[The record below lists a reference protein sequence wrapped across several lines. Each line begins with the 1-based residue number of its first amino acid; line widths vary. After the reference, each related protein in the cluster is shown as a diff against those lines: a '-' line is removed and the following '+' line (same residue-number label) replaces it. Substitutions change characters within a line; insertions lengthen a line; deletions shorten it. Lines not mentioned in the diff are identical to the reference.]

1 MNNPPKMKPVSVL
14 LVDDHALIRRGLTD
28 LIRYESDLNVA
39 GEASNGQEA
48 VEAARKLNPDVIVMD
63 LMMPEMDGVEAT
75 RRIKAERPDS
85 RILILTTFGTS
96 ADVARAMAAG
106 ASGAIMKDAETDDQ
120 LAAIR
125 AVAAGGKA
133 FSPGIEKAL
142 NELQPTPDLTDRQLL
157 ILESVTRG
165 LTNRDIATML
175 GISADAVKQHLA
187 AIFSKLGAANRSEA
201 ISIALRKH
209 LLKLGLP
216 HSRQTSTEYHC
227 KNYRNCDSDDSPNH
241 RKPVSTHLLSD
252 IRLPNV
258 FSGIHVG
265 EVFLQF
271 RTMPAKQ
278 IIRFFSFVPRNRLC
292 GKMRL
297 FRSMNGNAR
306 LVEIGNDRRDN
317 ICETAD
323 FVIEKTYA
331 IQHAIQQNVTRI
343 EICAF

>member
-187 AIFSKLGAANRSEA
+187 AIFTKIGAANRSEA
-201 ISIALRKH
+201 VSIALRRH
-209 LLKLGLP
+209 LLKL
-216 HSRQTSTEYHC
+216 
-227 KNYRNCDSDDSPNH
+227 
-241 RKPVSTHLLSD
+241 
-252 IRLPNV
+252 
-258 FSGIHVG
+258 
-265 EVFLQF
+265 
-271 RTMPAKQ
+271 
-278 IIRFFSFVPRNRLC
+278 
-292 GKMRL
+292 
-297 FRSMNGNAR
+297 
-306 LVEIGNDRRDN
+306 
-317 ICETAD
+317 
-323 FVIEKTYA
+323 
-331 IQHAIQQNVTRI
+331 
-343 EICAF
+343 

>member
-14 LVDDHALIRRGLTD
+14 LVDDHALIRRGLAD
-28 LIRYESDLNVA
+28 LIRYESDLKVA
-39 GEASNGQEA
+39 GEAANGQEA

-133 FSPGIEKAL
+133 FSPGIEKTL
-142 NELQPTPDLTDRQLL
+142 NELPPPPDLTDRQML

-209 LLKLGLP
+209 LLKL
-216 HSRQTSTEYHC
+216 
-227 KNYRNCDSDDSPNH
+227 
-241 RKPVSTHLLSD
+241 
-252 IRLPNV
+252 
-258 FSGIHVG
+258 
-265 EVFLQF
+265 
-271 RTMPAKQ
+271 
-278 IIRFFSFVPRNRLC
+278 
-292 GKMRL
+292 
-297 FRSMNGNAR
+297 
-306 LVEIGNDRRDN
+306 
-317 ICETAD
+317 
-323 FVIEKTYA
+323 
-331 IQHAIQQNVTRI
+331 
-343 EICAF
+343 

>member
-120 LAAIR
+120 LAAIC

-209 LLKLGLP
+209 LLKL
-216 HSRQTSTEYHC
+216 
-227 KNYRNCDSDDSPNH
+227 
-241 RKPVSTHLLSD
+241 
-252 IRLPNV
+252 
-258 FSGIHVG
+258 
-265 EVFLQF
+265 
-271 RTMPAKQ
+271 
-278 IIRFFSFVPRNRLC
+278 
-292 GKMRL
+292 
-297 FRSMNGNAR
+297 
-306 LVEIGNDRRDN
+306 
-317 ICETAD
+317 
-323 FVIEKTYA
+323 
-331 IQHAIQQNVTRI
+331 
-343 EICAF
+343 

>member
-14 LVDDHALIRRGLTD
+14 LVDDHALIRRGLAD
-28 LIRYESDLNVA
+28 LIRYESDLKVA
-39 GEASNGQEA
+39 GEAANGQEA

-75 RRIKAERPDS
+75 RRIKADRPDS

-106 ASGAIMKDAETDDQ
+106 ASGAMMKDAETDDQ

-133 FSPGIEKAL
+133 FSPGIEKTL
-142 NELQPTPDLTDRQLL
+142 NELPPPPDLTDRQML

-201 ISIALRKH
+201 ISIALRKQ
-209 LLKLGLP
+209 LLK
-216 HSRQTSTEYHC
+216 
-227 KNYRNCDSDDSPNH
+227 
-241 RKPVSTHLLSD
+241 
-252 IRLPNV
+252 
-258 FSGIHVG
+258 
-265 EVFLQF
+265 
-271 RTMPAKQ
+271 M
-278 IIRFFSFVPRNRLC
+278 
-292 GKMRL
+292 
-297 FRSMNGNAR
+297 
-306 LVEIGNDRRDN
+306 
-317 ICETAD
+317 
-323 FVIEKTYA
+323 
-331 IQHAIQQNVTRI
+331 
-343 EICAF
+343 

>member
-201 ISIALRKH
+201 IYIALRKH
-209 LLKLGLP
+209 LLKL
-216 HSRQTSTEYHC
+216 
-227 KNYRNCDSDDSPNH
+227 
-241 RKPVSTHLLSD
+241 
-252 IRLPNV
+252 
-258 FSGIHVG
+258 
-265 EVFLQF
+265 
-271 RTMPAKQ
+271 
-278 IIRFFSFVPRNRLC
+278 
-292 GKMRL
+292 
-297 FRSMNGNAR
+297 
-306 LVEIGNDRRDN
+306 
-317 ICETAD
+317 
-323 FVIEKTYA
+323 
-331 IQHAIQQNVTRI
+331 
-343 EICAF
+343 

>member
-28 LIRYESDLNVA
+28 LIRYESDLKVA
-39 GEASNGQEA
+39 GEAANGQEA

-209 LLKLGLP
+209 LLKL
-216 HSRQTSTEYHC
+216 
-227 KNYRNCDSDDSPNH
+227 
-241 RKPVSTHLLSD
+241 
-252 IRLPNV
+252 
-258 FSGIHVG
+258 
-265 EVFLQF
+265 
-271 RTMPAKQ
+271 
-278 IIRFFSFVPRNRLC
+278 
-292 GKMRL
+292 
-297 FRSMNGNAR
+297 
-306 LVEIGNDRRDN
+306 
-317 ICETAD
+317 
-323 FVIEKTYA
+323 
-331 IQHAIQQNVTRI
+331 
-343 EICAF
+343 

>member
-1 MNNPPKMKPVSVL
+1 MKPVSVL

-209 LLKLGLP
+209 LLKL
-216 HSRQTSTEYHC
+216 
-227 KNYRNCDSDDSPNH
+227 
-241 RKPVSTHLLSD
+241 
-252 IRLPNV
+252 
-258 FSGIHVG
+258 
-265 EVFLQF
+265 
-271 RTMPAKQ
+271 
-278 IIRFFSFVPRNRLC
+278 
-292 GKMRL
+292 
-297 FRSMNGNAR
+297 
-306 LVEIGNDRRDN
+306 
-317 ICETAD
+317 
-323 FVIEKTYA
+323 
-331 IQHAIQQNVTRI
+331 
-343 EICAF
+343 

>member
-48 VEAARKLNPDVIVMD
+48 VEAARKLNPDIIVMD

-75 RRIKAERPDS
+75 RCIKAERPDS

-175 GISADAVKQHLA
+175 GISADAVKQHLT
-187 AIFSKLGAANRSEA
+187 AIFTKIGAANRSEA
-201 ISIALRKH
+201 VSIALRKH
-209 LLKLGLP
+209 LLK
-216 HSRQTSTEYHC
+216 
-227 KNYRNCDSDDSPNH
+227 
-241 RKPVSTHLLSD
+241 
-252 IRLPNV
+252 I
-258 FSGIHVG
+258 
-265 EVFLQF
+265 
-271 RTMPAKQ
+271 
-278 IIRFFSFVPRNRLC
+278 
-292 GKMRL
+292 
-297 FRSMNGNAR
+297 
-306 LVEIGNDRRDN
+306 
-317 ICETAD
+317 
-323 FVIEKTYA
+323 
-331 IQHAIQQNVTRI
+331 
-343 EICAF
+343 

>member
-48 VEAARKLNPDVIVMD
+48 VEAARKLNPDIIVMD
-63 LMMPEMDGVEAT
+63 LMMPEIDGVEAT

-209 LLKLGLP
+209 LLKL
-216 HSRQTSTEYHC
+216 
-227 KNYRNCDSDDSPNH
+227 
-241 RKPVSTHLLSD
+241 
-252 IRLPNV
+252 
-258 FSGIHVG
+258 
-265 EVFLQF
+265 
-271 RTMPAKQ
+271 
-278 IIRFFSFVPRNRLC
+278 
-292 GKMRL
+292 
-297 FRSMNGNAR
+297 
-306 LVEIGNDRRDN
+306 
-317 ICETAD
+317 
-323 FVIEKTYA
+323 
-331 IQHAIQQNVTRI
+331 
-343 EICAF
+343 

>member
-63 LMMPEMDGVEAT
+63 LMMPKMDGVEAT

-96 ADVARAMAAG
+96 ADVARAMAVG

-125 AVAAGGKA
+125 AVASGKKV
-133 FSPGIEKAL
+133 FSPEIEKTL
-142 NELQPTPDLTDRQLL
+142 NELSPTPNLTDKQLL

-165 LTNRDIATML
+165 LTNRDIGIML
-175 GISADAVKQHLA
+175 GISTDAVKQHLA

-209 LLKLGLP
+209 LLKL
-216 HSRQTSTEYHC
+216 
-227 KNYRNCDSDDSPNH
+227 
-241 RKPVSTHLLSD
+241 
-252 IRLPNV
+252 
-258 FSGIHVG
+258 
-265 EVFLQF
+265 
-271 RTMPAKQ
+271 
-278 IIRFFSFVPRNRLC
+278 
-292 GKMRL
+292 
-297 FRSMNGNAR
+297 
-306 LVEIGNDRRDN
+306 
-317 ICETAD
+317 
-323 FVIEKTYA
+323 
-331 IQHAIQQNVTRI
+331 
-343 EICAF
+343 

>member
-28 LIRYESDLNVA
+28 LIRSESDLNVA

-209 LLKLGLP
+209 LLKL
-216 HSRQTSTEYHC
+216 
-227 KNYRNCDSDDSPNH
+227 
-241 RKPVSTHLLSD
+241 
-252 IRLPNV
+252 
-258 FSGIHVG
+258 
-265 EVFLQF
+265 
-271 RTMPAKQ
+271 
-278 IIRFFSFVPRNRLC
+278 
-292 GKMRL
+292 
-297 FRSMNGNAR
+297 
-306 LVEIGNDRRDN
+306 
-317 ICETAD
+317 
-323 FVIEKTYA
+323 
-331 IQHAIQQNVTRI
+331 
-343 EICAF
+343 

>member
-14 LVDDHALIRRGLTD
+14 LVDDHALIRRGLAD
-28 LIRYESDLNVA
+28 LIRYESDLKVA
-39 GEASNGQEA
+39 GEAANGQEA

-187 AIFSKLGAANRSEA
+187 AVFSKLGAANRSEA
-201 ISIALRKH
+201 ISIALRKQ
-209 LLKLGLP
+209 LLK
-216 HSRQTSTEYHC
+216 
-227 KNYRNCDSDDSPNH
+227 
-241 RKPVSTHLLSD
+241 
-252 IRLPNV
+252 
-258 FSGIHVG
+258 
-265 EVFLQF
+265 
-271 RTMPAKQ
+271 M
-278 IIRFFSFVPRNRLC
+278 
-292 GKMRL
+292 
-297 FRSMNGNAR
+297 
-306 LVEIGNDRRDN
+306 
-317 ICETAD
+317 
-323 FVIEKTYA
+323 
-331 IQHAIQQNVTRI
+331 
-343 EICAF
+343 

>member
-14 LVDDHALIRRGLTD
+14 LVDDHALIRRGLAD
-28 LIRYESDLNVA
+28 LIRYESDLKVA
-39 GEASNGQEA
+39 GEAANGQEA

-209 LLKLGLP
+209 LLKL
-216 HSRQTSTEYHC
+216 
-227 KNYRNCDSDDSPNH
+227 
-241 RKPVSTHLLSD
+241 
-252 IRLPNV
+252 
-258 FSGIHVG
+258 
-265 EVFLQF
+265 
-271 RTMPAKQ
+271 
-278 IIRFFSFVPRNRLC
+278 
-292 GKMRL
+292 
-297 FRSMNGNAR
+297 
-306 LVEIGNDRRDN
+306 
-317 ICETAD
+317 
-323 FVIEKTYA
+323 
-331 IQHAIQQNVTRI
+331 
-343 EICAF
+343 

>member
-1 MNNPPKMKPVSVL
+1 MRSYSLPENPKMNNSHEIKRVSVL
-14 LVDDHALIRRGLTD
+14 LVDDHALIRRGLVD

-39 GEASNGQEA
+39 GEAANGQEA

-209 LLKLGLP
+209 LLKL
-216 HSRQTSTEYHC
+216 
-227 KNYRNCDSDDSPNH
+227 
-241 RKPVSTHLLSD
+241 
-252 IRLPNV
+252 
-258 FSGIHVG
+258 
-265 EVFLQF
+265 
-271 RTMPAKQ
+271 
-278 IIRFFSFVPRNRLC
+278 
-292 GKMRL
+292 
-297 FRSMNGNAR
+297 
-306 LVEIGNDRRDN
+306 
-317 ICETAD
+317 
-323 FVIEKTYA
+323 
-331 IQHAIQQNVTRI
+331 
-343 EICAF
+343 

>member
-106 ASGAIMKDAETDDQ
+106 ASGAMMKDAETDDQ

-187 AIFSKLGAANRSEA
+187 AIFTKIGAANRSEA
-201 ISIALRKH
+201 VSIALRRH
-209 LLKLGLP
+209 LLKL
-216 HSRQTSTEYHC
+216 
-227 KNYRNCDSDDSPNH
+227 
-241 RKPVSTHLLSD
+241 
-252 IRLPNV
+252 
-258 FSGIHVG
+258 
-265 EVFLQF
+265 
-271 RTMPAKQ
+271 
-278 IIRFFSFVPRNRLC
+278 
-292 GKMRL
+292 
-297 FRSMNGNAR
+297 
-306 LVEIGNDRRDN
+306 
-317 ICETAD
+317 
-323 FVIEKTYA
+323 
-331 IQHAIQQNVTRI
+331 
-343 EICAF
+343 